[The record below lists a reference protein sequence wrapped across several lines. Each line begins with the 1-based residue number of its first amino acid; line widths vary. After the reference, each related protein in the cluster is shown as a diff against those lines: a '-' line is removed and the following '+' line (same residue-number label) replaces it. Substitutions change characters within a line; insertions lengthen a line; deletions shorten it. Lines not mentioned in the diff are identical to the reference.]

1 MILFLQLKLMLVKV
15 SVVDEVA
22 VVAVFQSTIVEVAET
37 YWISS
42 EFILEG
48 YRVETRIYTLIAI

>member
-22 VVAVFQSTIVEVAET
+22 VVTV
-37 YWISS
+37 SS
-42 EFILEG
+42 SLLLLKRHIG
-48 YRVETRIYTLIAI
+48 CRVETRLYTLIAT